1 MPVPV
6 IMPKVDMDQ
15 EKATI
20 ISWEKNEGDEV
31 KFDEVLL
38 TVETEKVA
46 IDVTAPAAG
55 TLVGILYKSGDVVP
69 VATEIAYILKPG
81 ENLPDNT
88 SVPVR
93 TPKTNQ
99 NATPASTNSP
109 TTSAVQASPLAMRV
123 AEELHISIQDV
134 PTTHHKISKED
145 VEAYAAS
152 LKSSEQASAVSTYK
166 IAATPAARRVSRET
180 GVPLS
185 SVSGT
190 GPSGRIQAGD
200 VLRVEKPGPTPS
212 MDRQAEIVPLVGM
225 RAKIANKMQSSFQE
239 APHIAETIEVDV
251 SRLESLKARLNDV
264 AASNGKGK
272 VSLTAI
278 IVKLVAWALERHPY
292 INSSLID
299 ENIYLWNEV
308 NIGVATA
315 LENGLI
321 VPVVHGAN
329 HLSFIETAG
338 KINDLSQRA
347 RQGRLELA
355 EVQRGTFT
363 ISNLG
368 MYGITQFRAIINPP
382 ENAILAVGTVTRKPI
397 VIDDKDTIAVRPMMS
412 LTLSA
417 DHRVID
423 GVVAAKFLSDL
434 ASIIEHPEL
443 LLA

>member
-31 KFDEVLL
+31 KYDETIL

-55 TLVGILYKSGDVVP
+55 TLVGILYKAGDVVP

-81 ENLPDNT
+81 ETLPNKPTVQTQASTTTQD
-88 SVPVR
+88 
-93 TPKTNQ
+93 
-99 NATPASTNSP
+99 PASVTTISP
-109 TTSAVQASPLAMRV
+109 TPSAVQASPLALRV
-123 AEELHISIQDV
+123 AEELHIPIQDV
-134 PTTHHKISKED
+134 PTKHQKISKED

-152 LKSSEQASAVSTYK
+152 LKSPEQDSIVSTDK
-166 IAATPAARRVSRET
+166 IAATPAARRVSREI
-180 GVPLS
+180 GIPLS

-190 GPSGRIQAGD
+190 GPSYRIQAGD
-200 VLRVEKPGPTPS
+200 VPRVEKPSPAPS
-212 MDRQAEIVPLVGM
+212 IDRQAEIVPLVGM
-225 RAKIANKMQSSFQE
+225 RAKIANKMQASFQD

-292 INSSLID
+292 INTSLID

-329 HLSFIETAG
+329 RLSFTETAE

-347 RQGRLELA
+347 RQGRLELT

-368 MYGITQFRAIINPP
+368 MYGINQFRAIINPP
-382 ENAILAVGTVTRKPI
+382 EDAILAVGTVTRKPV

-434 ASIIEHPEL
+434 ASVIEHPEL
-443 LLA
+443 LLE

>member
-31 KFDEVLL
+31 KYEEVILV
-38 TVETEKVA
+38 VETEKVA
-46 IDVTAPAAG
+46 IDVTSPATG
-55 TLVGILYKSGDVVP
+55 TLVGILYKAGDVVP

-81 ENLPDNT
+81 ESIPDNA
-88 SVPVR
+88 SVPVP
-93 TPKTNQ
+93 T
-99 NATPASTNSP
+99 STTDQDAIP
-109 TTSAVQASPLAMRV
+109 TAAKSLKSARVQASPLALRV

-134 PTTHHKISKED
+134 PTKNQKISKED

-152 LKSSEQASAVSTYK
+152 LKTPEKASVIPTNK
-166 IAATPAARRVSRET
+166 IAATPAARRISKET
-180 GVPLS
+180 GIPLS
-185 SVSGT
+185 SISGT
-190 GPSGRIQAGD
+190 GPSGRIQAAD
-200 VLRVEKPGPTPS
+200 VLRAGKPSPVS
-212 MDRQAEIVPLVGM
+212 SSDRQAEIIPLVGM
-225 RAKIANKMQSSFQE
+225 RAKIAHKMQTSFQD
-239 APHIAETIEVDV
+239 APHIAETVEVDV
-251 SRLESLKARLNDV
+251 SRLEDLKTHLNDV
-264 AASNGKGK
+264 TASKRKGK

-278 IVKLVAWALERHPY
+278 IVKLVAWTLERHPY

-299 ENIYLWNEV
+299 ENIYLWHEV

-329 HLSFIETAG
+329 RLSFTETAE

-347 RQGRLELA
+347 RQGRLELT

-368 MYGITQFRAIINPP
+368 MYGIQQFRAIINPP
-382 ENAILAVGTVTRKPI
+382 EAAILAVGSATRKPI
-397 VIDDKDTIAVRPMMS
+397 VIDNKDTIAVRPMIS

-417 DHRVID
+417 DHRIID

-434 ASIIEHPEL
+434 AKVIEHPEIL
-443 LLA
+443 LE